1 MGRIAGAVLAVVVVA
16 GLAVELEAQAA
27 QGAPPP
33 AGQRGAGAPAGG
45 AGRGGGRGPQIVS
58 PEVRAD
64 RTITFRF
71 NAPNA
76 KEVVLV
82 GELDGRTHPMTRD
95 ERGVWSVTVGPWPPD
110 VYNYQFRAD
119 GIIAMDPQ
127 NPNVKLG
134 WGGFPPANL
143 VEVPGDGLEFDDA
156 KPVPHG
162 SVRIETYHSKSLG
175 VPRTMWVYTPPGYD
189 RGSTRYPV
197 FYLLHGS
204 GNTDSSWILTGR
216 ANLIL
221 DNLIA
226 EGKAR
231 PMIVV
236 FPFGYAR
243 QGVGLGPE
251 IAPAPGAPTAA
262 PPGRGGAAAAA
273 PSPFARDLLE
283 DLMPFVEKTF
293 RVLPGADNRALG
305 GLSMG
310 GGQTI
315 QIGFA
320 NPDLFHSLVILSSGS
335 NNADT
340 TYPKFFDAAVTNK
353 KMKLVWMAVGKDDFA
368 LASARALNET
378 LTAKQIRHTFRV
390 TEGRHEWV
398 IWRHHLR
405 EVAPLLF
412 R

>member
-1 MGRIAGAVLAVVVVA
+1 MNRRGNVLLIVGVVIVLLT
-16 GLAVELEAQAA
+16 GLAESARA
-27 QGAPPP
+27 QGGP
-33 AGQRGAGAPAGG
+33 RGAGAGAPGG
-45 AGRGGGRGPQIVS
+45 GGRGGGRGPAIVS

-82 GELDGRTHPMTRD
+82 GELDGQTHPMTRD

-110 VYNYQFRAD
+110 VYNYQFRVD

-143 VEVPGDGLEFDDA
+143 VEVPSDGLWFYDA
-156 KPVPHG
+156 KDVPHG

-175 VPRTMWVYTPPGYD
+175 VPRTIWVYTPPGYD
-189 RGSTRYPV
+189 RGNTRYPV

-204 GNTDSSWILTGR
+204 GNTDSSWMLTGR

-231 PMIVV
+231 PMILVH
-236 FPFGYAR
+236 PFGYAR

-251 IAPAPGAPTAA
+251 VAGAAPAAAGGAAG
-262 PPGRGGAAAAA
+262 GRGGGAAAAQ
-273 PSPFARDLLE
+273 PSPFARDLLQ
-283 DLMPFVEKTF
+283 DVIPFVERTF
-293 RVLPGADNRALG
+293 RVQTGAANRALG

-320 NPDLFHSLVILSSGS
+320 NPDLFQWLVIMSAGA

-340 TYPKFFDAAVTNK
+340 TYPEFFNASVTNK
-353 KMKLVWMAVGKDDFA
+353 RIKLLWLGVGKDDFA
-368 LASARALNET
+368 LAGARALDET
-378 LTAKQIRHTFRV
+378 LTAKGIRHTFRI
-390 TEGRHEWV
+390 TEGRHEWT